1 MRGYSNSTAVNM
13 KYTERLLL
21 SFFAYAAL
29 LGFIGG
35 SFSFLGMP
43 GFGLAK
49 ALVGVFICHTL
60 LWPFFRQIL
69 GYYALMARFEDEEY
83 LEDIEDDPND
93 SEFVRQLK
101 DFFRK

>member
-1 MRGYSNSTAVNM
+1 M

-49 ALVGVFICHTL
+49 ALVGVIICHTL

-83 LEDIEDDPND
+83 LEDIKMTPMTAN
-93 SEFVRQLK
+93 L
-101 DFFRK
+101 

>member
-1 MRGYSNSTAVNM
+1 MRGYSYSTTVNM

-35 SFSFLGMP
+35 SSSFLGMP

-49 ALVGVFICHTL
+49 ALVGVIICPTL

-83 LEDIEDDPND
+83 LEDIKMTPMTAN
-93 SEFVRQLK
+93 L
-101 DFFRK
+101 

>member
-1 MRGYSNSTAVNM
+1 M

-83 LEDIEDDPND
+83 LEDIKMTPMTAN
-93 SEFVRQLK
+93 L
-101 DFFRK
+101 

>member
-1 MRGYSNSTAVNM
+1 MRGYSYSTTVNM

-35 SFSFLGMP
+35 SSSFLGMP
-43 GFGLAK
+43 GFGLPK
-49 ALVGVFICHTL
+49 ALVGVIISPTL
-60 LWPFFRQIL
+60 LWPFFRQIP

>member
-1 MRGYSNSTAVNM
+1 M

-35 SFSFLGMP
+35 SSSFLGMP

-49 ALVGVFICHTL
+49 ALVGVIICPTL

-69 GYYALMARFEDEEY
+69 GYYALMARFEDEEDLKNEY
-83 LEDIEDDPND
+83 PL
-93 SEFVRQLK
+93 SEK
-101 DFFRK
+101 IKEIKAKI

>member
-1 MRGYSNSTAVNM
+1 M

-21 SFFAYAAL
+21 SFFAYASL
-29 LGFIGG
+29 LGFIGV

-69 GYYALMARFEDEEY
+69 GYYALMARFEDEED

-93 SEFVRQLK
+93 NEFVRQLK

>member
-1 MRGYSNSTAVNM
+1 MRGYSDSTTVNM

-35 SFSFLGMP
+35 SSSFLGMP

-49 ALVGVFICHTL
+49 ALVGVIICHTL

-83 LEDIEDDPND
+83 LEDIKMTPMTAN
-93 SEFVRQLK
+93 L
-101 DFFRK
+101 